1 MDGSRFQID
10 ADFQPEKC
18 GGDTISVGDG
28 DRISRLPDDIL
39 VDILSLL
46 SLKESARTTVLS
58 SRWINLWKHTP
69 SLDFDDAQA
78 SIDKLYKQPD
88 LRKSERRRYLKW
100 VDSVC
105 RSHKSPTLN
114 DFKIRFPINRSTR
127 NAKSIARWLRFA
139 LSRRVRRLELDV
151 DDLYGSSSK
160 KCCFPN
166 KLLNP
171 RALVDFSSLKILSL
185 NNVDVTNEAIE
196 FFLKNCPLLERLI
209 VRFSKQMSR
218 LEICGPSLVLK
229 HLGIEFCLGLE
240 SLKVSVP
247 SLTSLSVTS
256 LNGLSLENVP
266 MLVDLSVHVVD
277 DNTSLYRL
285 FHQLLSRC
293 ISQLQTLHV
302 SLSNIGISSAELDEL
317 WELPQMPR
325 LKKLVIEYCVRGDKS
340 LVRLAPFIRASPS
353 LVEFVL
359 HHKWYLYPREDRQR
373 QNDAIKIPHR
383 HLKVFEF
390 RGYYGCSNDAGLLN
404 YVLENCVVLEKII
417 SDPCFTLGNTDSE
430 IEEVEETARKN
441 AKQELAPQVPQ
452 HIELV
457 IL

>member
-1 MDGSRFQID
+1 MGGSRFQID
-10 ADFQPEKC
+10 ADFQSEKC
-18 GGDTISVGDG
+18 VGDTSSAGDA

-39 VDILSLL
+39 LDILSLL
-46 SLKESARTTVLS
+46 SLKESARTSVLS
-58 SRWINLWKHTP
+58 SHWINLWKHTP

-78 SIDKLYKQPD
+78 SIDKLYNQPD
-88 LRKSERRRYLKW
+88 LRKGERRKYMRW

-105 RSHKSPTLN
+105 RSHESPTLKE
-114 DFKIRFPINRSTR
+114 FKIRFPINRSTR

-151 DDLYGSSSK
+151 EDLYGSSSK
-160 KCCFPN
+160 KCCFLN

-171 RALVDFSSLKILSL
+171 RTLVDFGSLKELMSL
-185 NNVDVTNEAIE
+185 NNVDVSDGTIE
-196 FFLKNCPLLERLI
+196 FFLNTCPLLERLI

-218 LEICGPSLVLK
+218 LEIYGPSLVLK
-229 HLGIEFCLGLE
+229 HLEIKFCLGLE

-285 FHQLLSRC
+285 FHRLLSRC
-293 ISQLQTLHV
+293 ISQLQTLHL
-302 SLSNIGISSAELDEL
+302 SLSNIGFSSAELDEL

-325 LKKLVIEYCVRGDKS
+325 LKKLVIEYC
-340 LVRLAPFIRASPS
+340 
-353 LVEFVL
+353 
-359 HHKWYLYPREDRQR
+359 HKWYLYPREDRQQR
-373 QNDAIKIPHR
+373 NEYAIIKIPHR

-390 RGYYGCSNDAGLLN
+390 RGYYGCSNDAGLIS

-417 SDPCFTLGNTDSE
+417 IDHCFTLGNSDSE
-430 IEEVEETARKN
+430 SK
-441 AKQELAPQVPQ
+441 KWKKLQERMRNKSL
-452 HIELV
+452 HH
-457 IL
+457 

>member
-1 MDGSRFQID
+1 MGGSRFQIH
-10 ADFQPEKC
+10 ADFQPDKC
-18 GGDTISVGDG
+18 VGDTSSVADA

-39 VDILSLL
+39 LDILSLL
-46 SLKESARTTVLS
+46 SLKESARTSVLS

-69 SLDFDDAQA
+69 SLDFDDAQT
-78 SIDKLYKQPD
+78 SIDKLYKQPN
-88 LRKSERRRYLKW
+88 LRKSERRKYMKW

-114 DFKIRFPINRSTR
+114 EFKIRFPINQSTR

-139 LSRRVRRLELDV
+139 LSRRVRRFELDV
-151 DDLYGSSSK
+151 DDLYCSSSK

-171 RALVDFSSLKILSL
+171 RTLVDFGFLKELSL
-185 NNVDVTNEAIE
+185 NNVDVSDGTIE
-196 FFLKNCPLLERLI
+196 FFLNNCPLLERLI
-209 VRFSKQMSR
+209 VRFSNQMSR
-218 LEICGPSLVLK
+218 LEICGSSLVLK
-229 HLGIEFCLGLE
+229 HLEIEFCSGLE

-266 MLVDLSVHVVD
+266 MLVDLSVRVVD

-302 SLSNIGISSAELDEL
+302 SLSNVEVASAELDEL

-325 LKKLVIEYCVRGDKS
+325 LKKLVIEYCCARGDKS
-340 LVRLAPFIRASPS
+340 LVRLAPFIQASPS

-359 HHKWYLYPREDRQR
+359 HHKWYLIPRVDRQQR
-373 QNDAIKIPHR
+373 NEYAIKIPHR

-390 RGYYGCSNDAGLLN
+390 RGYYGCSNDAGLLS
-404 YVLENCVVLEKII
+404 YVVENCVVLEKII
-417 SDPCFTLGNTDSE
+417 IGTG
-430 IEEVEETARKN
+430 RKN
-441 AKQELAPQVPQ
+441 AKQKLAPLVPQ

-457 IL
+457 IH